1 MPHTRADAALEA
13 LSPARRSSIRGTLM
27 RRLTGPLLA
36 VVVVASVGAYAIAL
50 RSSQL
55 VLDRSLF
62 DSATSL
68 ARQARVVRAQTQV
81 DLPQTALDIFE
92 WDQVD
97 QIYFEISSVQQGTLV
112 SNASLRL
119 DSGEPALPRS
129 PDLPLYFDTHVAG
142 VPVRALALTTLL
154 PQGDHLLVKVAE
166 TRNKRNQV
174 ARDVLVSA
182 LCLSLLVVIGAA
194 GAIWFGVGSGLRAL
208 DTAVRRIV
216 AGHVRGDAIRSPD
229 AANVVPDEV
238 RPLAEEIDHLLAELS
253 AAQASQERFVG
264 NAAHQMRTPLA
275 ALGLQI
281 DLARRETDE
290 RRRADALADAATGI
304 SRISHLLHQLL
315 TLARID
321 EGDVETVDAQPVD
334 LDRLAREEVERC
346 VDAALARGVDL
357 GYVAP
362 AGRVEVAGKG
372 GLIREALANLIDN
385 ALKYASAGGLVTVG
399 VASDPPA
406 LYVEDAGPGI
416 PAGEHEHVKDRF
428 YRIAGTQAEGCGLG
442 LSIVDEI
449 ARRHGAVFT
458 LAEGGGGLGLRAA
471 IEFG

>member
-1 MPHTRADAALEA
+1 MW
-13 LSPARRSSIRGTLM
+13 
-27 RRLTGPLLA
+27 RLTGPLLA

-68 ARQARVVRAQTQV
+68 ARQARVVRAQTQM
-81 DLPQTALDIFE
+81 DLPQTALDVFE

-97 QIYFEISSVQQGTLV
+97 QIYFEISSVQQGTIV

-119 DSGEPALPRS
+119 ASGAPALPAL
-129 PDLPLYFDTHVAG
+129 PQQPLYFDTAVLG
-142 VPVRALALTTLL
+142 VPVRALALTTVL

-182 LCLSLLVVIGAA
+182 LTLSLLVVIGAA

-216 AGHVRGDAIRSPD
+216 EGHVHKEAIGNHG
-229 AANVVPDEV
+229 AAEPVPDEV
-238 RPLAEEIDHLLAELS
+238 RPLAEEIDHLLGELS

-281 DLARRETDE
+281 DLARRETDD
-290 RRRADALADAATGI
+290 RRRAEALADAASGI
-304 SRISHLLHQLL
+304 TRISHLLHQLL

-321 EGDVETVDAQPVD
+321 EGEADSVDSQPID
-334 LDRLAREEVERC
+334 LDLLAREEVERC

-362 AGRVEVAGKG
+362 VGRVEVSGKG

-385 ALKYASAGGLVTVG
+385 ALKYASAGGMVTVG
-399 VASDPPA
+399 VANDPPA

-416 PAGEHEHVKDRF
+416 PPSEHDHVKDRF
-428 YRIAGTQAEGCGLG
+428 YRIAGTQADGCGLG

-458 LAEGGGGLGLRAA
+458 LGSGGGGVGLRAA